1 MAERAVSIPD
11 RKLSC
16 PNRDSGFVDGNL
28 LSLVSG
34 TAAMGIGIDKQLNT
48 DAKVFN
54 YYRTL
59 SQINS

>member
-54 YYRTL
+54 Y
-59 SQINS
+59 

>member
-1 MAERAVSIPD
+1 MAERALPAPD
-11 RKLSC
+11 RKMSL

-48 DAKVFN
+48 DAKVVN
-54 YYRTL
+54 Y
-59 SQINS
+59 